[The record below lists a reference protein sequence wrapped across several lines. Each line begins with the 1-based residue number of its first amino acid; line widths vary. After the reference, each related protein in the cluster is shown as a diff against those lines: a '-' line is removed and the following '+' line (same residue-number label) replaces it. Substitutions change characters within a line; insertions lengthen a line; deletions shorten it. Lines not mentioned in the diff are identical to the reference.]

1 MGSQILCVLFALI
14 ILEVCL
20 FLHLHRCFLKWFV
33 FLCFGLRPHANTV
46 FGLKVTFGKCLPLF
60 HWCAELLAR
69 DVRDCGLTF
78 FIYINLKK
86 DIYVYLHMKCPTGSH
101 WPKFV
106 AHKLWGRDRWW
117 GLEPPQIEH
126 ARPRAKYKLELTLGW
141 VCWLWNAGH
150 VFLLIAIHQI
160 QKYLQNLK
168 FVKLHSE
175 DFFPTFWS
183 GAAKTVLF
191 TCFWQHPNTFTRGL
205 RLELDLKSICSM
217 D

>member
-33 FLCFGLRPHANTV
+33 SLCFGRRPHANTV

-150 VFLLIAIHQI
+150 VFFVNSNSPNSKMSTKSKICETAQWGLFPHLL
-160 QKYLQNLK
+160 KWGSQNCVVYMLLTAPK
-168 FVKLHSE
+168 HIYTWPASRTWFEVHL
-175 DFFPTFWS
+175 
-183 GAAKTVLF
+183 
-191 TCFWQHPNTFTRGL
+191 
-205 RLELDLKSICSM
+205 
-217 D
+217 